1 MLILLKQLGTGVYFE
16 SPEIPDNEVFQVW
29 YFDTEVKETYFDNVI
44 GGSNFELAIGADVW
58 IDPDTSD
65 RYFYIGNGEV
75 DVDEGDGPILP
86 PTYLLR
92 LITNP
97 LAKGAF
103 SITGETSPFN
113 FEAGQVAEITV
124 TPSEGYSFV
133 RWEWNNVQISDQ
145 ATFNYTMP
153 AANIILIAILE
164 LTVPIEPDPDPIPD
178 PVPADFVVNAYY
190 PLEIRLFG
198 AQVPIKGLT
207 TKIFTNI
214 FNDEFEGDYSFPI
227 TFPISP
233 EVRVAMRMPEDPQ
246 SSWDYSEPI
255 PAELWADGNRRY
267 PGHLDVSD
275 ANEDNVKAVFVLDS
289 GFFIQRNKT
298 LSIRDCYAN
307 DDTILLDQPVSAL
320 GGHSIRITNRN
331 SYTLTVND
339 SFSRLFPRAQFDSHI
354 LMLEAIADYLE
365 SLPLNLEIKIDYSE
379 DLTDTR
385 SRIIAWDTNIVTR
398 ILLLRTTT
406 TVAPGVDAYNNS
418 RINSARRI
426 TIPRLEMG
434 VFNTPNEANRI
445 AFPTV
450 YNRSLYEGNNP
461 LHDGIVNRYDSG
473 GRLIAGNINYYSF
486 SESIRWENTIVPYL
500 YLTDVVK
507 RIFAFLKIQVSGEFF
522 DDPRVKKMLLY
533 NNRTLDFIQVLS
545 LETGSPERRTALA
558 IIRGD
563 LNPEQV
569 DFIYLNTLDL
579 NIKLKNHVPDIKVPE
594 FLKAMKNYF
603 NLKYDFNILQNRV
616 EIRFV
621 KSIIRDMEVIDMT
634 EKASRVYTLTHGKE
648 KGIAFVYED
657 KDPLLEDGNRRINPA
672 DADFQVNNFL
682 AIDALDAEIEQIAYV
697 RSLRAFFK
705 LTTAQEEPPFWKLH
719 AFVMADDEVSNSDG
733 KDQKRTWSVKMVPL
747 VDAYFDGKKVPAIEM
762 TGNNP
767 EVNLDN
773 EETGIRIFAF
783 YGRQTDANNKPYA
796 FASCTKYNSK
806 ELASA
811 DQFDLDLRSEDSYPF
826 WKDLESMIDRAKEY
840 ECTLILDDAD
850 ITNLSRSRKIRIGN
864 IDYLIDE
871 MEIANTQGEHAI
883 GKVKMYKIK
892 S

>member
-1 MLILLKQLGTGVYFE
+1 MLILLRQLGTGLYADE
-16 SPEIPDNEVFQVW
+16 PQIPDNEVFESW
-29 YFDTEVKETYFDNVI
+29 YFNTENFNVFQTQVV
-44 GGSNFELAIGADVW
+44 GGSEFELAIGSDVH
-58 IDPDTSD
+58 IDPQTSD
-65 RYFYIGNGEV
+65 RYFYVGNGQVNV
-75 DVDEGDGPILP
+75 DQGAGPVPP
-86 PTYLLR
+86 PTYNLILR
-92 LITNP
+92 
-97 LAKGAF
+97 
-103 SITGETSPFN
+103 TSPKGSTLPILTSNPSGPYQEGQEVVLDMLNEGEIWN
-113 FEAGQVAEITV
+113 FVSWTLNGVVISTLKSFTFTTVAADTTLV
-124 TPSEGYSFV
+124 ANFV
-133 RWEWNNVQISDQ
+133 LADP
-145 ATFNYTMP
+145 P
-153 AANIILIAILE
+153 A
-164 LTVPIEPDPDPIPD
+164 PDPDPIPD
-178 PVPADFVVNAYY
+178 PVPADFVVEAYY

-198 AQVPIKGLT
+198 AQMPIKGLT

-246 SSWDYSEPI
+246 SSWDYSDPI
-255 PAELWADGNRRY
+255 PAELWAHGNRRY

-275 ANEDNVKAVFVLDS
+275 ANEDYIKAVFVLDS

-298 LSIRDCYAN
+298 LSIRDCYADN
-307 DDTILLDQPVSAL
+307 DTILLNQPVSAL

-365 SLPLNLEIKIDYSE
+365 SLPLNLEIKIDYSD

-461 LHDGIVNRYDSG
+461 LHDGIVNRYDSS
-473 GRLIAGNINYYSF
+473 GRLIAGNINYYSY

-522 DDPRVKKMLLY
+522 DDPRVKKMMLY

-579 NIKLKNHVPDIKVPE
+579 NIKLKNHVPDIKVPD

-621 KSIIRDMEVIDMT
+621 KSIIRDMEVINMT
-634 EKASRVYTLTHGKE
+634 EKASRVYTLKHGKE

-657 KDPLLEDGNRRINPA
+657 PDPLLQDGNRRMKPEE
-672 DADFQVNNFL
+672 ADFQVNNFL

-719 AFVMADDEVSNSDG
+719 AFVMADDEVTNSEG

-767 EVNLDN
+767 EINLDN

-783 YGRQTDANNKPYA
+783 YGQQSDATNRPYA
-796 FASCTKYNSK
+796 FASCTRYNAK

-811 DQFDLDLRSEDSYPF
+811 DQFDLDIRSEDSYPF

-840 ECTLILDDAD
+840 ECTLILDDAG

-871 MEIANTQGEHAI
+871 LEIANTQGEHAI